1 MGCMMSYNVNQALSY
16 IIDWAIQKC
25 YTTLPKKQ
33 LFRNYESLFH
43 TSFSFE
49 VAFLISKEEAIEI
62 LVDFGFQQQC
72 FYPNT
77 PSERDA
83 FEALLYDVVMPSKE
97 EIRSSF
103 LGNQPKE
110 SDLISLYQLSLDVN
124 YIKEKRN
131 QQNVSWE
138 IQSPYGN
145 MSLTI
150 NLAKPEK
157 DPRDIKEAKDIN
169 IEGRPQCVIC
179 KENEGNYWNA
189 RKNLRLMPLKLNED
203 NWYFQYSPYAYYPYH
218 CIILHENH
226 IPMKMDRSVIS
237 ALVDFVDQFPNFM
250 IGSNAEIPIVGGS
263 ILNHLHFQGGKHTF
277 PIENASTLSLK
288 TMLDVTYERLYWPIS
303 TIKIQS
309 KNRNAFVS
317 AVMNVYHQ
325 WVRYRNE
332 DLEIIPF
339 TNANHQTM
347 TPVIRHRHG
356 KYIAYIMLRNNRTS
370 TLYPE
375 GIFHPHPHLFH
386 IKKENIGLIEAMGL
400 AILPG
405 RLKEELMDVEKYI
418 YENESVEK
426 HLKKHVPWMKTLKN
440 KEHIDVYDEVGHRFI
455 EVLEDA
461 GVFKQ
466 NKQSQVEFEKFFET
480 IIKTT

>member
-1 MGCMMSYNVNQALSY
+1 MMSYNVNQALSLM
-16 IIDWAIQKC
+16 IDWAIQKG
-25 YTTLPKKQ
+25 YTRLSKKE
-33 LFRNYESLFH
+33 LLKSYEDIFH
-43 TSFSFE
+43 TSFSLE
-49 VAFLISKEEAIEI
+49 EAVSLSKEEAVEI
-62 LVDFGFQQQC
+62 LVDFGFQKQC
-72 FYPNT
+72 FHPNT
-77 PSERDA
+77 VSERDA
-83 FEALLYDVVMPSKE
+83 FEALLYDVIMSSKE
-97 EIRSSF
+97 EMRQRF
-103 LGNQPKE
+103 VNHQPKE

-131 QQNVSWE
+131 QNNVSWD
-138 IQSPYGN
+138 IQSPYGS

-169 IEGRPQCVIC
+169 IEGRPKCVLC

-189 RKNLRLMPLKLNED
+189 RKNLRLIPLKLNED
-203 NWYFQYSPYAYYPYH
+203 TWYFQYSPYAYYPYH
-218 CIILHENH
+218 SIILHEDH

-237 ALVDFVDQFPNFM
+237 ALVDFVDQFPDFM

-263 ILNHLHFQGGKHTF
+263 ILNHLHFQGGKHIF
-277 PIENASTLSLK
+277 PIENASILTSK
-288 TMLDVTYERLYWPIS
+288 TVLDVTYEKLYWPIS

-309 KNRNAFVS
+309 KNKNAFVN
-317 AVMNVYHQ
+317 AVMNVYHH
-325 WVRYRNE
+325 WLHYRNE

-339 TNANHQTM
+339 TNANHQTI
-347 TPVIRHRHG
+347 TPVIRHHHG
-356 KYIAYIMLRNNRTS
+356 KYVAYIMLRNNRTS
-370 TLYPE
+370 ILYPE

-405 RLKEELMDVEKYI
+405 RLKEELMDLEKYI
-418 YENESVEK
+418 YQNGSLEK
-426 HLKKHVPWMKTLKN
+426 HLNKHVSWMKTFKN
-440 KEHIDVYDEVGHRFI
+440 KEHIDLHAEVGYRFI

-466 NKQSQVEFEKFFET
+466 NSQGQVEFEKFFKS